1 MAYLLSTPSRQKTT
15 VASVDFVAK
24 YSSGAVADFHRS
36 SLTTE
41 AMSISILKAKKIL
54 SSKRFASFGKD
65 HAHGGTDKSKK
76 LKKLK
81 VMSKRSIARGRAML
95 KRLEKNDCELKI
107 SPWRN
112 TT

>member
-1 MAYLLSTPSRQKTT
+1 MSRIKAT
-15 VASVDFVAK
+15 
-24 YSSGAVADFHRS
+24 
-36 SLTTE
+36 SL
-41 AMSISILKAKKIL
+41 
-54 SSKRFASFGKD
+54 GKD